1 MSRINTNVSSLIAQ
15 NILGRS
21 NQALEQSLERLSTG
35 LRINRGKDDP
45 AGLIASENLRS
56 DIVSV
61 RSAITNSERAN
72 QIIATADSALSEVS
86 ALLND
91 IRGLVTQAAN
101 TGALSDDQ
109 IAANQ
114 LQVDASLNALN
125 RIAQT
130 TEFQGRRLLDGS
142 LGFIVTE
149 GSGFSSVQ
157 DLQIHQA
164 NLGTTG
170 SQAVNVQISSA
181 ASQATLTNNTG
192 FSAATAANA
201 TLQFAAET
209 NLSGFMDGSTNIDI
223 QATSTDPQYQGVEV
237 VFLADNAV
245 AVGSE
250 IATYDSNHNTL
261 TIKISGTSA
270 TTANNVANAV
280 NTQVGEFTAINR
292 GPSDSLII
300 GSLGSDLAVAG
311 MTQSDELLIVAA
323 PGHEGSDLN
332 NVQVE
337 LTAVAGSPLSA
348 EYIAAEKRLVITVDS
363 VTNTSLQS
371 IETVIDSTVAEFNAT
386 TSTGLG
392 DDLVRVHGNTADL
405 MTTASTG
412 TSGGETLLGAIDLQI
427 SGVNG
432 TDTFSFGTN
441 NTIDDLVAA
450 VNLTQDT
457 TGVVAAKSA
466 GSLMLTSLD
475 YGSKAFVDVNVVS
488 EEASGTFKSGYGGS
502 TRNSGTDISAT
513 VNGVAARADGNQFAI
528 NTATLDADFAVD
540 EGSSQS
546 FDFTITGGGAVFQ
559 LGPEVVSNQQL
570 RVGLGSVN
578 AVGLGGVS
586 GKLFDLFDGGSAD
599 LSTDPAAAA
608 NIVEEAM
615 NQITAFRGRLGALQ
629 KTTIDTNIRTLNDM
643 LVNLTDAESA
653 IRDVDFAAETAALT
667 RAQILV
673 QSGTSVLAIANSNP
687 QNVLAL
693 LR

>member
-21 NQALEQSLERLSTG
+21 NQALGQSLERLSTG

-142 LGFIVTE
+142 LDFIITE

-181 ASQATLTNNTG
+181 ASQATLTNNAG
-192 FSAATAANA
+192 FSAATAANT

-209 NLSGFMDGSTNIDI
+209 NLSGFVDGSTNIDI

-250 IATYDSNHNTL
+250 IATYDANHNTL
-261 TIKISGTSA
+261 TIKINGTSA
-270 TTANNVANAV
+270 TTASNVANAV

-292 GPSDSLII
+292 GPSDALII
-300 GSLGSDLAVAG
+300 GSLGSDLAVTG

-323 PGHEGSDLN
+323 SGYEGSDLN

-337 LTAVAGSPLSA
+337 LTAVAGGPLSA

-363 VTNTSLQS
+363 ITNTSLQS

-386 TSTGLG
+386 TSVGRG

-412 TSGGETLLGAIDLQI
+412 TSGGETLLGALDLQI

-457 TGVVAAKSA
+457 TGVTAAKST

-546 FDFTITGGGAVFQ
+546 FDFTIAGGGAVFQ

-629 KTTIDTNIRTLNDM
+629 KTTIDTNIRTLSDM